1 MVKYPQTKKYFS
13 GGNRNI
19 MGIVFNSTAK
29 TITLHT
35 KNTSY
40 QMKIGNLDYLLHLY
54 YGPSIQDTDMSY
66 QIMQYDRGFSG
77 NPYESR
83 DVRTFS
89 LDAQP
94 QEFSTQQQGDFRT
107 PSIEIVNSDGS
118 YSFHGK
124 VVNYKITKG
133 KYNLDTLP
141 ATFAA
146 GKDTADTLEI
156 VLLDHV
162 SNVEVTLLY
171 GVFEEAD
178 MITRAVKIKNLGSR
192 SIHLKR
198 IMSVCLDFLNGA
210 DMDMVS
216 LPGRYGQER
225 QVERQH
231 INHHIH
237 TIGSVRGSSSH
248 QQNPFVILCDR
259 NAAEDYGKCYGFSL
273 MYSGN
278 FLTEIEL
285 DQYDQLRLVMGIH
298 PKQFVYE
305 LKPQDIFEGPEVV
318 MAFTEHGFTGL
329 SHLYHDFYRTNLC
342 ESKFVTEVQRPVLI
356 NSWEAAFMDF
366 DDVKLV
372 NIAKAAKNM
381 GVDLFVMDDGWFG
394 KRDDDNSGLGDWF
407 VNENKIKCGLHK
419 LVEQINRLDMKFG
432 IWFEPEMVSE
442 DSDLYRAH
450 PEWVMQ
456 IPGRHAVR
464 SRNQLALDM
473 TRQDVQDYL
482 IDKVNA
488 ILDDANIYYVKWD
501 INRSLADIWSNKM
514 SAERQGEVYHRY
526 ILGLYRVMNN
536 IIKTHPDILFEGC
549 SGGGGRYDAAMLH
562 YYPQYWVSD
571 NNHPIDRLKLHYGT
585 SFVYPTCTM
594 GAHISD
600 SGKSVP
606 IETKAVV
613 AMCGTFGYELDATH
627 LNKKQQKICKKQ
639 SDLFRKYY
647 HITFKGDYYRLTNPF
662 EAGNFTSWMHVT
674 KDKKEALLSVVIT
687 NLTCNGPQE
696 YIKAKGLKPDT
707 FYRINKETTVYSGA
721 ALMNAGI
728 PIPREVPEYS
738 AFQFHLEAVK

>member
-1 MVKYPQTKKYFS
+1 
-13 GGNRNI
+13 
-19 MGIVFNSTAK
+19 MGIIFNETSK

-40 QMKIGNLDYLLHLY
+40 QMKIGNLDYLFHLY
-54 YGPSIQDTDMSY
+54 YGPSICDADMSY
-66 QIMQYDRGFSG
+66 QIKQYDRGFSG

-83 DVRTFS
+83 NARKFS

-107 PSIEIVNSDGS
+107 TSIEVVNSDGS

-124 VVNYKITKG
+124 AVDFQIKKG
-133 KYNLDTLP
+133 KYQLDTLP
-141 ATFAA
+141 CVFATEN
-146 GKDTADTLEI
+146 DTADTLEVTLSDAVSHVQV
-156 VLLDHV
+156 VLLY
-162 SNVEVTLLY
+162 S
-171 GVFEEAD
+171 VFEEAD
-178 MITRAVKIKNLGSR
+178 IITRAVKVVNAGTD
-192 SIHLKR
+192 SIHLRK
-198 IMSVCLDFLNGA
+198 IMSVCLDFLNGKNF
-210 DMDMVS
+210 DLVS

-225 QVERQH
+225 QVERQPMT
-231 INHHIH
+231 HHIH

-248 QQNPFVILCDR
+248 QQNPFVILCDHD
-259 NAAEDYGKCYGFSL
+259 ATEDFGSCYGFSL

-278 FLTEIEL
+278 FLAEAEL
-285 DQYDQLRLVMGIH
+285 DQYDQLRLVMGIN

-305 LKPQDIFEGPEVV
+305 VKPGETFEGPEVV
-318 MAFTEHGFTGL
+318 MAFSTHGFTGL
-329 SHLYHDFYRTNLC
+329 SHLYHDFYRSNLC
-342 ESKFVTEVQRPVLI
+342 RSKFVKDVQRPVLI

-372 NIAKAAKNM
+372 EIAKAAKKM
-381 GVDLFVMDDGWFG
+381 GVDLLVMDDGWFG
-394 KRDDDNSGLGDWF
+394 KRDDDNSSLGDWY

-419 LVEQINRLDMKFG
+419 LVEQINDLGMKFG

-450 PEWVMQ
+450 PEWTMQ

-464 SRNQLALDM
+464 SRNQMALDLS
-473 TRQDVQDYL
+473 RREVQDY
-482 IDKVNA
+482 IIEKVNA
-488 ILDDANIYYVKWD
+488 ILDDANIFYVKWD
-501 INRSLADIWSNKM
+501 INRSITDIWSNALP
-514 SAERQGEVYHRY
+514 AEKQGEVYHRY
-526 ILGLYRVMNN
+526 ILGLYRVMDH

-585 SFVYPTCTM
+585 SFVYPPCTM

-600 SGKSVP
+600 SGRLVP
-606 IETKAVV
+606 LKTKAVV

-627 LNKKQQKICKKQ
+627 LCEEEQKLCKEQ

-647 HITFKGDYYRLTNPF
+647 HIIFDGDYYRLTNPF
-662 EAGNFTSWMHVT
+662 EMGNMTAWQHVT
-674 KDKKEALLSVVIT
+674 KDKSESLLSVVVT

-696 YIKAKGLKPDT
+696 YIHAKGLEPNAMYT
-707 FYRINKETTVYSGA
+707 INGGDETYSGA
-721 ALMNAGI
+721 ALMYAGL
-728 PIPREVPEYS
+728 PIEREVPEYT
-738 AFQFHLEAVK
+738 AFQFYLQKK